1 MPPTF
6 KKTASSKGAVGAKAL
21 ADDPAFLKP
30 EGEEACEINARAE
43 AKAEVQVHIVAV
55 CGDEV
60 SRGRIFVYEGVFVN
74 GIFFA
79 VGK

>member
-6 KKTASSKGAVGAKAL
+6 KKTASSKVAVGAKAL

-30 EGEEACEINARAE
+30 EGEEACYIYARAE
-43 AKAEVQVHIVAV
+43 AKAEAQVQIVAL
-55 CGDEV
+55 CGDGV
-60 SRGRIFVYEGVFVN
+60 WRGRIIVYEGVFVD

-79 VGK
+79 AGK